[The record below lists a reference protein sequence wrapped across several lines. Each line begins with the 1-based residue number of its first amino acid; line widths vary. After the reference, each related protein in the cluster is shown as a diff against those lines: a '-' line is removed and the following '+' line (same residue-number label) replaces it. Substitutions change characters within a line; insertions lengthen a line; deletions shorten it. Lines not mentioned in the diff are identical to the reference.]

1 MNDHLRLA
9 QQLEGVLAGTV
20 DIDALLED
28 ASSYGEPM
36 HHCYH
41 GLNHWAIDISARE
54 EKADYRMMQE
64 AEMRKLIQL
73 LRNGASGRELSA
85 VHFLRPSK

>member
-9 QQLEGVLAGTV
+9 EQLEGVLAGTI

-36 HHCYH
+36 RHCYH
-41 GLNHWAIDISARE
+41 GLNHWAIDISARAE
-54 EKADYRMMQE
+54 QPDYRMMQE
-64 AEMRKLIQL
+64 TEMRKLIQL
-73 LRNGASGRELSA
+73 LRNGAAAKELNA
-85 VHFLRPSK
+85 VHFLGPSK